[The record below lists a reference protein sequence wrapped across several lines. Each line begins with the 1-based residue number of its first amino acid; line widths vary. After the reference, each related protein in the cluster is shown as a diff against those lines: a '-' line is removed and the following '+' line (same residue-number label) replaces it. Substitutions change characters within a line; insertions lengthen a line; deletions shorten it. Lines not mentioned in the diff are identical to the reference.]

1 VKDTIFSRIVDG
13 SVPSAKL
20 YEDNLTLAFL
30 DINPL
35 TEGHALVI
43 SKEAIDHL
51 DDCPPILYSAIFD
64 TVHKLSKHMRKEL
77 KPKRIA
83 IVVHGLDIPHAHV
96 HIVPLYTGHEI
107 KLADRGTTL
116 VSMKEL
122 KKVAKKIGKLS

>member
-1 VKDTIFSRIVDG
+1 MKDTIFSRIVDG
-13 SVPSAKL
+13 SVPAAKL

-64 TVHKLSKHMRKEL
+64 TVHKLSKHLRKEL

-96 HIVPLYTGHEI
+96 HVVPLYTGNEI
-107 KLADRGTTL
+107 RLADRGTTL

-122 KKVAKKIGKLS
+122 KKVAKKIGEIS

>member
-1 VKDTIFSRIVDG
+1 MKDTIFSRIVDG

>member
-1 VKDTIFSRIVDG
+1 MKDTIFSRIVDG
-13 SVPSAKL
+13 SVPAAKL

-64 TVHKLSKHMRKEL
+64 TVHKLSKHLRKEL

-96 HIVPLYTGHEI
+96 HVVPLYTGHEI
-107 KLADRGTTL
+107 ILADRGNTL
-116 VSMKEL
+116 VSMNEL